1 MSKVKF
7 AGVFLCFLVLSAC
20 HPSPNAICLEPPSI
34 DKKGVFRVPVME
46 VIDGDTVKVRLKGRV
61 ETVRLLL
68 IDTPETHHP
77 RLGVQPYGP
86 EASRETHRLLDHKKV
101 ILEIA
106 ENQGRDKYGRLLA
119 YLFTGGTSVEVDLLE
134 KGLARVAYVIPPNT
148 KYLDTFRMAEGLA
161 KKARIGVWKV
171 PGYADKE
178 GYHPEVIG
186 SRTKEGE
193 STGNIATDSSGACGG
208 RIKGNISKRGKI
220 YHVKND
226 PFYSKT
232 KAERCFNTEQ
242 EAQEAGFRPAK

>member
-1 MSKVKF
+1 MSKVKLV
-7 AGVFLCFLVLSAC
+7 GLSLCFLVLSAC
-20 HPSPNAICLEPPSI
+20 HPTPKAIRLEPPSI
-34 DKKGVFRVPVME
+34 DNHGVFQVPVTE
-46 VIDGDTVKVRLKGRV
+46 VIDGDTIKVRLKGRD

-101 ILEIA
+101 ILEIG

-119 YLFTGGTSVEVDLLE
+119 YLFVGGTSVEVDLLE

-148 KYLDTFRMAEGLA
+148 KYLDTFQKAEGIA
-161 KKARIGVWKV
+161 QKARIGVWKI
-171 PGYADKE
+171 PGYADKD
-178 GYHPEVIG
+178 GFHPEVIG
-186 SRTKEGE
+186 SSTKENE
-193 STGNIATDSSGACGG
+193 PTSSIAADSSGGCGG

-232 KAERCFNTEQ
+232 RAERCFNTEQ